1 MIQTYMLENILVWC
15 MHCIGPQPNSQ
26 LSISEIMSIKLTFDY
41 WSLRLDSHVTYMHK
55 QIHMVAL
62 QRFLELNT
70 YAEFFFVV
78 VMSCKCVKIKIKIA
92 PVPPVAKKIALRVSQ
107 VLGFLLYTELPA
119 ASNFFIIIFMSHS
132 WWYILK

>member
-15 MHCIGPQPNSQ
+15 MHCIGPWPNSQ

-78 VMSCKCVKIKIKIA
+78 VMSCKCVKIKSKSLQCHQLQRKLPFESLKSWDSYYTLNFLQLPIFLSSFSCPIA
-92 PVPPVAKKIALRVSQ
+92 
-107 VLGFLLYTELPA
+107 GGTY
-119 ASNFFIIIFMSHS
+119 
-132 WWYILK
+132 